1 MRLEHFNCGKGRIII
16 GIVHDTSETH
26 CTVQVVNII
35 NELPFDWELND
46 RIKLSKSLIIEKS

>member
-1 MRLEHFNCGKGRIII
+1 MILKHFNGGKDRIII
-16 GIVHDTSETH
+16 GIIHETTETH

-35 NELPFDWELND
+35 NEFPFDWQFND